1 MNTNSQTL
9 KFVIAAAVMGG
20 LAGLTSVLSR
30 PTPIDDFA
38 NVGKSFFADFKDPN
52 LATAVQVVAFNED
65 TASSR
70 VFTVQK
76 KDGIWRIPSHHNYPA
91 DGEDRLAKTART
103 LIGVKRGAVASRVAA
118 DHERFGVV
126 DPLGEASDT
135 LKGRGQ
141 RLTLMKESE
150 IAVADLIIGKK
161 LPEGENRYYVRHPEE
176 KETYITE
183 LEVDISTKFSDWV
196 EADLLKLD
204 RDDLTKLEA
213 KSTKVDGR
221 SFSEVVD
228 ATLSR
233 ANSTDDWAL
242 GGLNEETEEVNKD
255 DVTAM
260 VNVLDNL
267 KLSGVRR
274 KPELAGKPILQ
285 GDLAIAV
292 PPSAANNQQ
301 IINQIIDMVQS
312 SLNSKGFLVYQ
323 NREDND
329 FRLYAKA
336 GELIA
341 SLKDGVRF
349 HMSFGNE
356 FEGSDDEIEIGGTTA
371 EADDEKSEDE
381 QKPADPPGSEEADDE
396 EKEDD
401 KDGEKKTKS
410 RYLIV
415 RASFSE
421 DLLGPAL
428 IVPVKPDVPEG
439 VEVDDEGNFVKPA
452 EEPAEKTED
461 AAAADKTDGVEKTD
475 DAKADDAKADD
486 AKADDAKA
494 DDAKA
499 DDAKAD
505 VEKADDAKADDAK
518 ADDAK
523 ADVEKK
529 DDANTDDEKA
539 DAEKKD
545 DAAAEE
551 KKEEPNL
558 GDIYQRAIE
567 KFRADQRNYES
578 DVKDREKKAE
588 EGQKK
593 VDELNDRFADWYYVI
608 TEEDFGKLRLSRDQ
622 LVKAKE
628 KEAGEEGEDKG
639 DAAAPVGDPAASILN
654 SLPGAK
660 PATAKPE
667 DAKPAA
673 PATDDKTPAD
683 DAAKPAATTPEPAKP
698 NAAKPEAAKPAEP
711 VKPEP
716 AKPEAANP
724 AEPTPAKPKAPT
736 KEPAPAKAS
745 PEPEKPTEKA
755 DAAAEK
761 PAATD

>member
-52 LATAVQVVAFNED
+52 LATAVQVVAYNED
-65 TASSR
+65 TASAR
-70 VFTVQK
+70 VFKVQK
-76 KDGIWRIPSHHNYPA
+76 VDGTWRIPSHHNYPA

-141 RLTLMKESE
+141 RLTLMKDSE

-183 LEVDISTKFSDWV
+183 LEVDISTKFGDWV

-213 KSTKVDGR
+213 KSTKVDGP

-242 GGLNEETEEVNKD
+242 NELNEETEEVNKD

-274 KPELAGKPILQ
+274 KPEFNGRSLLT
-285 GDLAIAV
+285 GDLRLAL
-292 PPSAANNQQ
+292 PPGLSRDPQFVR
-301 IINQIIDMVQS
+301 NQIIRVQN
-312 SLNSKGFLVYQ
+312 SLMTKGFEVYS
-323 NREDND
+323 NPDDEND
-329 FRLYAKA
+329 VRLYAKS
-336 GELIA
+336 GELVA

-356 FEGSDDEIEIGGTTA
+356 FEGSDDEIEIGGA
-371 EADDEKSEDE
+371 AAKGDDKKSKDE
-381 QKPADPPGSEEADDE
+381 QKAADAPSSEESKDG

-401 KDGEKKTKS
+401 NEDDEKKTKS

-428 IVPVKPDVPEG
+428 VAPVKPDVPEG
-439 VEVDDEGNFVKPA
+439 VEVDDDGNVVKPA
-452 EEPAEKTED
+452 EQPAEKTDDAASDDKSDDADKTDDAKPDAEKTED
-461 AAAADKTDGVEKTD
+461 AS
-475 DAKADDAKADD
+475 
-486 AKADDAKA
+486 
-494 DDAKA
+494 
-499 DDAKAD
+499 
-505 VEKADDAKADDAK
+505 
-518 ADDAK
+518 
-523 ADVEKK
+523 
-529 DDANTDDEKA
+529 
-539 DAEKKD
+539 
-545 DAAAEE
+545 AEE
-551 KKEEPNL
+551 KKEEPNF

-567 KFRADQRNYES
+567 KFRADQKKYES
-578 DVKDREKKAE
+578 DVKDRESKAE

-608 TEEDFGKLRLSRDQ
+608 TEEDFGKLRLNRDQ

-628 KEAGEEGEDKG
+628 KEESEEGDNKG
-639 DAAAPVGDPAASILN
+639 AAAAPVGDPAASILN

-673 PATDDKTPAD
+673 PATDDKTPVGD
-683 DAAKPAATTPEPAKP
+683 VAKPAATTPEPVKP
-698 NAAKPEAAKPAEP
+698 DVAKPA
-711 VKPEP
+711 EP
-716 AKPEAANP
+716 AKPEAAKP

-736 KEPAPAKAS
+736 EEPAPAKDS
-745 PEPEKPTEKA
+745 PEPEKPAEKA
-755 DAAAEK
+755 DATTEK
-761 PAATD
+761 PAATDEK

>member
-52 LATAVQVVAFNED
+52 LATAVRVVAYNED

-76 KDGIWRIPSHHNYPA
+76 KDGTWRIPSHHNYPA

-126 DPLGEASDT
+126 DPLGEASET

-141 RLTLMKESE
+141 RLTLMKESD

-161 LPEGENRYYVRHPEE
+161 LPEGDNRYYVRHPEE

-183 LEVDISTKFSDWV
+183 LEVDISTKFGDWV

-204 RDDLTKLEA
+204 RDDLTKLDA

-242 GGLNEETEEVNKD
+242 DGLNEETEEVNKD

-285 GDLAIAV
+285 GDLSIAV
-292 PPSAANNQQ
+292 PPSAANNRQVV
-301 IINQIIDMVQS
+301 NQIIDMVQS

-323 NREDND
+323 NHEDND

-336 GELIA
+336 GELVA

-371 EADDEKSEDE
+371 EAEGEDSEDE

-396 EKEDD
+396 EKEGDTD
-401 KDGEKKTKS
+401 EEKKTKS

-421 DLLGPAL
+421 DLLGPEL

-439 VEVDDEGNFVKPA
+439 VEVDADGNVVKPA

-461 AAAADKTDGVEKTD
+461 AAADVAEKADDAADGDAEKTD
-475 DAKADDAKADD
+475 DAKT
-486 AKADDAKA
+486 
-494 DDAKA
+494 
-499 DDAKAD
+499 
-505 VEKADDAKADDAK
+505 
-518 ADDAK
+518 
-523 ADVEKK
+523 
-529 DDANTDDEKA
+529 DDANAEAGKSDE
-539 DAEKKD
+539 
-545 DAAAEE
+545 AAAEE
-551 KKEEPNL
+551 KKEEEPDL

-567 KFRADQRNYES
+567 KYRADKTKYES

-588 EGQKK
+588 EGKKK

-622 LVKAKE
+622 LVKEKE
-628 KEAGEEGEDKG
+628 KEEGEEGDDKG
-639 DAAAPVGDPAASILN
+639 DAAAPVGDPAAAILN

-673 PATDDKTPAD
+673 PAATDDKIPAG

-698 NAAKPEAAKPAEP
+698 NAAKPDAKTPAETTPTKPETPPGEAAPGK
-711 VKPEP
+711 
-716 AKPEAANP
+716 
-724 AEPTPAKPKAPT
+724 TST
-736 KEPAPAKAS
+736 
-745 PEPEKPTEKA
+745 EPEKPAEKA
-755 DAAAEK
+755 DAATEK
-761 PAATD
+761 PTATDDK

>member
-52 LATAVQVVAFNED
+52 LATAVRVVAFNED

-76 KDGIWRIPSHHNYPA
+76 KDGTWRIPSHHNYPA

-141 RLTLMKESE
+141 RLTLMKDSE

-242 GGLNEETEEVNKD
+242 SELNEETEEVNKD

-285 GDLAIAV
+285 GDLSIAV
-292 PPSAANNQQ
+292 PPSAANNRQVV
-301 IINQIIDMVQS
+301 NQIIDMVQS

-323 NREDND
+323 NHEDND

-336 GELIA
+336 GELVA

-381 QKPADPPGSEEADDE
+381 QKPAVPPGSEGADDK

-428 IVPVKPDVPEG
+428 LVPVKPEVPEG
-439 VEVDDEGNFVKPA
+439 VEVDADGNFVKPA

-461 AAAADKTDGVEKTD
+461 AAADNAAADNAEKTD
-475 DAKADDAKADD
+475 DAQADADKADDTNADD
-486 AKADDAKA
+486 ANVA
-494 DDAKA
+494 
-499 DDAKAD
+499 
-505 VEKADDAKADDAK
+505 
-518 ADDAK
+518 
-523 ADVEKK
+523 
-529 DDANTDDEKA
+529 
-539 DAEKKD
+539 AEKTE

-567 KFRADQRNYES
+567 KFRADQKKYES

-628 KEAGEEGEDKG
+628 KEDGDDKG
-639 DAAAPVGDPAASILN
+639 AAAAPVGDPAASILN

-660 PATAKPE
+660 PAPAKPAPAKPE

-673 PATDDKTPAD
+673 PATEDKTPAGDVPKTD
-683 DAAKPAATTPEPAKP
+683 DAKPAATTPEPAKP
-698 NAAKPEAAKPAEP
+698 AAAKPETAKPETAKPAESAKPETAKPEAAKP
-711 VKPEP
+711 K
-716 AKPEAANP
+716 
-724 AEPTPAKPKAPT
+724 EPTPAKPKAPT
-736 KEPAPAKAS
+736 EEPAPAIDS
-745 PEPEKPTEKA
+745 PEPEKPAEKA
-755 DAAAEK
+755 DGATEK
-761 PAATD
+761 PAAPDEK

>member
-255 DVTAM
+255 DITAM

-267 KLSGVRR
+267 KLSGVRL
-274 KPELAGKPILQ
+274 KPEFEGKPILQ
-285 GDLAIAV
+285 GDLGIAL
-292 PPSAANNQQ
+292 PPSAAQNPQ
-301 IINQIIDMVQS
+301 IVNLVIDKVQS

-323 NREDND
+323 NREEND

-336 GELIA
+336 GELVA
-341 SLKDGVRF
+341 SLKDGVQF
-349 HMSFGNE
+349 HMSFGNQ
-356 FEGSDDEIEIGGTTA
+356 FEGSDDEIEIGGTPA
-371 EADDEKSEDE
+371 EADDEKSDDE
-381 QKPADPPGSEEADDE
+381 QKPADPPGSEEANDDE
-396 EKEDD
+396 KDEDGEED
-401 KDGEKKTKS
+401 EKKTKS

-428 IVPVKPDVPEG
+428 IVPVKPEVPEG
-439 VEVDDEGNFVKPA
+439 VEVDDEGNFVKPV

-461 AAAADKTDGVEKTD
+461 AAADNAEKTD
-475 DAKADDAKADD
+475 DAEKTEDAAEEPAEKTDDAADDAA
-486 AKADDAKA
+486 
-494 DDAKA
+494 
-499 DDAKAD
+499 
-505 VEKADDAKADDAK
+505 EKADDAEADVAKAAADEADDTN
-518 ADDAK
+518 ADDTK
-523 ADVEKK
+523 AAAE
-529 DDANTDDEKA
+529 NTEA
-539 DAEKKD
+539 
-545 DAAAEE
+545 AAAEE

-567 KFRADQRNYES
+567 KFRADQRKYES

-628 KEAGEEGEDKG
+628 KEADEVGDGKG

-673 PATDDKTPAD
+673 PATDDTTPAD

-716 AKPEAANP
+716 AKPEAA
-724 AEPTPAKPKAPT
+724 KPPR
-736 KEPAPAKAS
+736 
-745 PEPEKPTEKA
+745 
-755 DAAAEK
+755 
-761 PAATD
+761 TDSG

>member
-9 KFVIAAAVMGG
+9 KFVIAAAVMAG
-20 LAGLTSVLSR
+20 LAGLTSSLTK

-52 LATAVQVVAFNED
+52 SATAVRVVAYNED
-65 TASSR
+65 TASAR

-76 KDGIWRIPSHHNYPA
+76 KDGTWRIPSHHNYPA
-91 DGEDRLAKTART
+91 DGEERLAKTARS

-126 DPLGEASDT
+126 DPLGEDSDT

-141 RLTLMKESE
+141 RLTLMKDSE
-150 IAVADLIIGKK
+150 IPVADLIIGKK

-183 LEVDISTKFSDWV
+183 LEVDISTKFRDWV

-228 ATLSR
+228 ASLSR
-233 ANSTDDWAL
+233 ASSTDDWAL
-242 GGLNEETEEVNKD
+242 DGLNEETEEVNKE

-285 GDLAIAV
+285 GDLGIAL
-292 PPSAANNQQ
+292 PPSAAQNPQIVNQV
-301 IINQIIDMVQS
+301 IDMVQS
-312 SLNSKGFLVYQ
+312 SLNSKGFLVYE
-323 NREDND
+323 NREEND

-336 GELIA
+336 GELVA

-371 EADDEKSEDE
+371 KAEKSKNE
-381 QKPADPPGSEEADDE
+381 QKPADAPGSEEAVDDK
-396 EKEDD
+396 KEDGE
-401 KDGEKKTKS
+401 KDEEKKTKS

-421 DLLGPAL
+421 NLLGPAP
-428 IVPVKPDVPEG
+428 VAPVKPEVPEG
-439 VEVDDEGNFVKPA
+439 VEVDDEGNVVKPA
-452 EEPAEKTED
+452 EEPAAKDDD
-461 AAAADKTDGVEKTD
+461 AAADDKSDDAAKADAAATGDDKSDAGKTD
-475 DAKADDAKADD
+475 DAA
-486 AKADDAKA
+486 
-494 DDAKA
+494 
-499 DDAKAD
+499 
-505 VEKADDAKADDAK
+505 V
-518 ADDAK
+518 
-523 ADVEKK
+523 
-529 DDANTDDEKA
+529 
-539 DAEKKD
+539 
-545 DAAAEE
+545 EE

-567 KFRADQRNYES
+567 KFRADQKKYES
-578 DVKDREKKAE
+578 DVKAREEKVE
-588 EGQKK
+588 EGRKK
-593 VDELNDRFADWYYVI
+593 VDELNTRFADWYYVI
-608 TEEDFGKLRLSRDQ
+608 SEEDFDKLRLSRAQ

-628 KEAGEEGEDKG
+628 KEEGEEGDGKG

-654 SLPGAK
+654 SLPGSQPAAAK
-660 PATAKPE
+660 TD

-673 PATDDKTPAD
+673 PATDDKTPTSDAPKAD
-683 DAAKPAATTPEPAKP
+683 DAKPAATPPEPSKPEAAASDAAKPADVA
-698 NAAKPEAAKPAEP
+698 PAEP
-711 VKPEP
+711 K
-716 AKPEAANP
+716 AAI
-724 AEPTPAKPKAPT
+724 EESTPDKV
-736 KEPAPAKAS
+736 S
-745 PEPEKPTEKA
+745 SEPEKSADKA
-755 DAAAEK
+755 DTANEK
-761 PAATD
+761 PATTDGN

>member
-9 KFVIAAAVMGG
+9 KFVFAAAVMAG
-20 LAGLTSVLSR
+20 LAGLTSSLTK

-52 LATAVQVVAFNED
+52 LATSVQVVAYNED
-65 TASSR
+65 TASAR
-70 VFTVQK
+70 VFKVEK
-76 KDGIWRIPSHHNYPA
+76 KDGTWRIPSHHDYPA

-126 DPLGEASDT
+126 DPLGEATDT

-183 LEVDISTKFSDWV
+183 LEVDISTKFGDWV

-233 ANSTDDWAL
+233 AKSSDDWAL
-242 GGLNEETEEVNKD
+242 DGLNEETEEVNKD
-255 DVTAM
+255 DITAM

-285 GDLAIAV
+285 GDLGIAL
-292 PPSAANNQQ
+292 PPSAAQNPQIVNQV
-301 IINQIIDMVQS
+301 IDMVQS
-312 SLNSKGFLVYQ
+312 SLNSKGFLVYE
-323 NREDND
+323 NREEND

-341 SLKDGVRF
+341 SLNDGVRF

-371 EADDEKSEDE
+371 EADDEKSDDE
-381 QKPADPPGSEEADDE
+381 QKPANPPGSEEASDDE
-396 EKEDD
+396 QEDGG
-401 KDGEKKTKS
+401 KDEEKKTKS

-421 DLLGPAL
+421 DLLGPAP
-428 IVPVKPDVPEG
+428 IAPVKPEVPEG
-439 VEVDDEGNFVKPA
+439 VEVDDDGNVVKPA
-452 EEPAEKTED
+452 EEPEKADDD
-461 AAAADKTDGVEKTD
+461 AAAEKADDAEKPADDAEKTD
-475 DAKADDAKADD
+475 DAS
-486 AKADDAKA
+486 
-494 DDAKA
+494 
-499 DDAKAD
+499 
-505 VEKADDAKADDAK
+505 
-518 ADDAK
+518 
-523 ADVEKK
+523 
-529 DDANTDDEKA
+529 T
-539 DAEKKD
+539 DAEKAD

-551 KKEEPNL
+551 EKVEEPNL

-567 KFRADQRNYES
+567 KYRADVPKYES
-578 DVKDREKKAE
+578 DVKDRESKVE
-588 EGQKK
+588 EGKKK

-622 LVKAKE
+622 LVKEKE
-628 KEAGEEGEDKG
+628 KEDGEDKAD
-639 DAAAPVGDPAASILN
+639 DAEAPTGDPAASILN
-654 SLPGAK
+654 SLPGA
-660 PATAKPE
+660 
-667 DAKPAA
+667 AKPAA
-673 PATDDKTPAD
+673 PAKPEAPAEGAKAPAV
-683 DAAKPAATTPEPAKP
+683 DAAKPETT
-698 NAAKPEAAKPAEP
+698 
-711 VKPEP
+711 KPEP
-716 AKPEAANP
+716 AKPTTEA
-724 AEPTPAKPKAPT
+724 PAKPASPEPKAST
-736 KEPAPAKAS
+736 EEPAPAKAS
-745 PEPEKPTEKA
+745 PEPAKPVENS
-755 DAAAEK
+755 DAAKEK
-761 PAATD
+761 PATAEGE

>member
-9 KFVIAAAVMGG
+9 KFVIAAAVMAG
-20 LAGLTSVLSR
+20 LAGLTSSLTK

-38 NVGKSFFADFKDPN
+38 NVGKPFFADFKDPN
-52 LATAVQVVAFNED
+52 SATAVRVVAYNED
-65 TASSR
+65 TASAR

-76 KDGIWRIPSHHNYPA
+76 KDGTWRIPSHHNYPA
-91 DGEDRLAKTART
+91 DGEERLAKTARS

-126 DPLGEASDT
+126 DPLGEDSDT

-150 IAVADLIIGKK
+150 IPVADLIIGKK
-161 LPEGENRYYVRHPEE
+161 LPEGENRYYVRQPEE

-183 LEVDISTKFSDWV
+183 LDVDISTKFRDWV

-228 ATLSR
+228 ASLTR
-233 ANSTDDWAL
+233 AKSTDDWAL
-242 GGLNEETEEVNKD
+242 AGLNEETEEVNKE

-285 GDLAIAV
+285 GDLGIAL
-292 PPSAANNQQ
+292 PPSAAQNPQVVNQV
-301 IINQIIDMVQS
+301 IDMVQS
-312 SLNSKGFLVYQ
+312 SLNSKGFLVYE
-323 NREDND
+323 NREEND

-336 GELIA
+336 GELVA

-371 EADDEKSEDE
+371 KADDEKSKDE
-381 QKPADPPGSEEADDE
+381 QKPANPPGSEETDDE
-396 EKEDD
+396 KKEDD
-401 KDGEKKTKS
+401 DKGDEKKTKS

-421 DLLGPAL
+421 DLLGPAP
-428 IVPVKPDVPEG
+428 VAPVKPEVPEG
-439 VEVDDEGNFVKPA
+439 VEVDDAGNVVKPA
-452 EEPAEKTED
+452 EQPAEKKEEATDD
-461 AAAADKTDGVEKTD
+461 AKPDDVKTD
-475 DAKADDAKADD
+475 DA
-486 AKADDAKA
+486 
-494 DDAKA
+494 
-499 DDAKAD
+499 
-505 VEKADDAKADDAK
+505 
-518 ADDAK
+518 
-523 ADVEKK
+523 
-529 DDANTDDEKA
+529 NA

-545 DAAAEE
+545 DAATEE
-551 KKEEPNL
+551 KKDEPNL

-567 KFRADQRNYES
+567 KFRADQKNYEA
-578 DVKDREKKAE
+578 DVKDREGKVE
-588 EGQKK
+588 EGKKK
-593 VDELNDRFADWYYVI
+593 VDELNTRFADWYYVI
-608 TEEDFGKLRLSRDQ
+608 TEEDFDKLRLSRAQ

-628 KEAGEEGEDKG
+628 KEEGEAGDDKT

-654 SLPGAK
+654 SLPGGPK
-660 PATAKPE
+660 PAPAKPE

-673 PATDDKTPAD
+673 PATDDKTPSE
-683 DAAKPAATTPEPAKP
+683 DAAKSETTKPAATTPAPAKP
-698 NAAKPEAAKPAEP
+698 DTVEPDAAKPAETTP
-711 VKPEP
+711 AEP
-716 AKPEAANP
+716 KASTE
-724 AEPTPAKPKAPT
+724 EPTPAKP
-736 KEPAPAKAS
+736 S
-745 PEPEKPTEKA
+745 PEPEKSAEKTDPA
-755 DAAAEK
+755 SEK
-761 PAATD
+761 PAAADGN

>member
-52 LATAVQVVAFNED
+52 LATAVRVVAYNED

-76 KDGIWRIPSHHNYPA
+76 KDGTWRIPSHHNYPA

-126 DPLGEASDT
+126 DPLGEASET

-141 RLTLMKESE
+141 RLTLMKESD

-183 LEVDISTKFSDWV
+183 LEVDISTKFGDWV

-233 ANSTDDWAL
+233 ASSTDDWAL
-242 GGLNEETEEVNKD
+242 DGLNEETEEVNKE

-285 GDLAIAV
+285 GDLSIAV
-292 PPSAANNQQ
+292 PPSAANNRQVV
-301 IINQIIDMVQS
+301 NQIIDMVQS

-323 NREDND
+323 NHEDND

-336 GELIA
+336 GELVA

-371 EADDEKSEDE
+371 EAEAEGEDSEGE
-381 QKPADPPGSEEADDE
+381 QKPADPPASEEADDE
-396 EKEDD
+396 KEDD
-401 KDGEKKTKS
+401 NDGENKTKS

-421 DLLGPAL
+421 DLLGPAP
-428 IVPVKPDVPEG
+428 IAPVKPEVPEG
-439 VEVDDEGNFVKPA
+439 VEVDAEGNVVKPA
-452 EEPAEKTED
+452 EEPAEKTE
-461 AAAADKTDGVEKTD
+461 AAAADDAEKPDDATD
-475 DAKADDAKADD
+475 DAKADDANAEAEKSDEAAAD
-486 AKADDAKA
+486 
-494 DDAKA
+494 
-499 DDAKAD
+499 
-505 VEKADDAKADDAK
+505 
-518 ADDAK
+518 
-523 ADVEKK
+523 EKK
-529 DDANTDDEKA
+529 E
-539 DAEKKD
+539 
-545 DAAAEE
+545 
-551 KKEEPNL
+551 EEPNL

-567 KFRADQRNYES
+567 KYRADKTKYES

-588 EGQKK
+588 EGKKK

-608 TEEDFGKLRLSRDQ
+608 TEEDFGKLRLSRNQ

-628 KEAGEEGEDKG
+628 KEEGEDGDDKG

-673 PATDDKTPAD
+673 PASDDKTPTG
-683 DAAKPAATTPEPAKP
+683 DAAKPADTTPEPAKP
-698 NAAKPEAAKPAEP
+698 DAAKPAA
-711 VKPEP
+711 KNP
-716 AKPEAANP
+716 AETTPTKPEAP
-724 AEPTPAKPKAPT
+724 SG
-736 KEPAPAKAS
+736 EPAPDKTS
-745 PEPEKPTEKA
+745 SEPEKPAEKA
-755 DAAAEK
+755 DAATEK
-761 PAATD
+761 PAATDDK

>member
-52 LATAVQVVAFNED
+52 LATAVRVVAYNED

-76 KDGIWRIPSHHNYPA
+76 KDGTWRIPSHHNYPA

-126 DPLGEASDT
+126 DPLGEASET

-141 RLTLMKESE
+141 RLTLMKESD

-183 LEVDISTKFSDWV
+183 LEVDISTKFGDWV

-233 ANSTDDWAL
+233 ASSTDDWAL
-242 GGLNEETEEVNKD
+242 DGLNEETEEVNKD
-255 DVTAM
+255 DITAM

-285 GDLAIAV
+285 GDLGIAI
-292 PPSAANNQQ
+292 PPSAAQNPQIVNQV
-301 IINQIIDMVQS
+301 IDMVQS
-312 SLNSKGFLVYQ
+312 SLNSKGFLVYE
-323 NREDND
+323 NREEND

-336 GELIA
+336 GELVA
-341 SLKDGVRF
+341 SLKDGVQF

-371 EADDEKSEDE
+371 EADDEESEDE
-381 QKPADPPGSEEADDE
+381 QKPADPQGSEEADDE
-396 EKEDD
+396 EEKDD
-401 KDGEKKTKS
+401 KDEEKKTKS

-421 DLLGPAL
+421 DLLGPEL
-428 IVPVKPDVPEG
+428 VVPVKPEVPEG
-439 VEVDDEGNFVKPA
+439 VEVDADGNVVKLA
-452 EEPAEKTED
+452 EEPAEETED
-461 AAAADKTDGVEKTD
+461 AAADNAEKTED
-475 DAKADDAKADD
+475 DA
-486 AKADDAKA
+486 
-494 DDAKA
+494 
-499 DDAKAD
+499 
-505 VEKADDAKADDAK
+505 EKADDAKA
-518 ADDAK
+518 
-523 ADVEKK
+523 E
-529 DDANTDDEKA
+529 DANAE
-539 DAEKKD
+539 AEKSD
-545 DAAAEE
+545 EAAAEE
-551 KKEEPNL
+551 KKEDEPNL
-558 GDIYQRAIE
+558 SDIYQRAIE
-567 KFRADQRNYES
+567 KFRADKTKYES

-588 EGQKK
+588 DGKKK

-622 LVKAKE
+622 LVKEKE
-628 KEAGEEGEDKG
+628 KEEGEEGDDKG
-639 DAAAPVGDPAASILN
+639 DAAAPVGDPAAAILN

-660 PATAKPE
+660 SATTKPE

-683 DAAKPAATTPEPAKP
+683 DAAKPAATTPEPANP
-698 NAAKPEAAKPAEP
+698 DSAKPDATK
-711 VKPEP
+711 
-716 AKPEAANP
+716 P
-724 AEPTPAKPKAPT
+724 AEPTPTKPK
-736 KEPAPAKAS
+736 EP
-745 PEPEKPTEKA
+745 
-755 DAAAEK
+755 AEK
-761 PAATD
+761 PAPEKPAEKTDAATEKSAATDDK

>member
-9 KFVIAAAVMGG
+9 KFVIAAAVMAG
-20 LAGLTSVLSR
+20 LAGLTSSLTK

-38 NVGKSFFADFKDPN
+38 NVGNPFFADFNPN
-52 LATAVQVVAFNED
+52 AATAVRVVAYNED
-65 TASSR
+65 TASAR

-76 KDGIWRIPSHHNYPA
+76 KDGTWRIPSHHNYPA

-141 RLTLMKESE
+141 RLTLMKDSE

-183 LEVDISTKFSDWV
+183 LEVDISTKFGDWV

-242 GGLNEETEEVNKD
+242 GDLNEETEEVNKD

-285 GDLAIAV
+285 GDLGIAL
-292 PPSAANNQQ
+292 PPSAAQNPQIVNQV
-301 IINQIIDMVQS
+301 IDMVQS
-312 SLNSKGFLVYQ
+312 SLKSKGFLVYQ
-323 NREDND
+323 NREAND

-371 EADDEKSEDE
+371 EAEKSEDA

-396 EKEDD
+396 EKEDG

-428 IVPVKPDVPEG
+428 LVPVKPEVPEG
-439 VEVDDEGNFVKPA
+439 VEVDADGNFVKPA

-461 AAAADKTDGVEKTD
+461 AAAAEKTD
-475 DAKADDAKADD
+475 DAEKTDAA
-486 AKADDAKA
+486 ATG
-494 DDAKA
+494 
-499 DDAKAD
+499 D
-505 VEKADDAKADDAK
+505 VEKADDAQADDANADADKTVDANADDAK
-518 ADDAK
+518 AA
-523 ADVEKK
+523 
-529 DDANTDDEKA
+529 
-539 DAEKKD
+539 AEKTEE
-545 DAAAEE
+545 AAAEE

-567 KFRADQRNYES
+567 KFRADQRKYES

-628 KEAGEEGEDKG
+628 KEAGEEGDDKG

-660 PATAKPE
+660 PAPAKPA

-673 PATDDKTPAD
+673 PAADDKTPAGDAPKTD
-683 DAAKPAATTPEPAKP
+683 DAKPAATTPEPAKP
-698 NAAKPEAAKPAEP
+698 DAAKPEAAKPPEP
-711 VKPEP
+711 AKPEP
-716 AKPEAANP
+716 AKPEASKP
-724 AEPTPAKPKAPT
+724 AKPTPAKPTAPA
-736 KEPAPAKAS
+736 KEPAPTKAS
-745 PEPEKPTEKA
+745 PEPEKPAEKA
-755 DAAAEK
+755 DATTEK
-761 PAATD
+761 PAASDEK

>member
-52 LATAVQVVAFNED
+52 LATAVRVVAYNED

-76 KDGIWRIPSHHNYPA
+76 KDGTWRIPSHHNYPA
-91 DGEDRLAKTART
+91 DGEERLAKTART

-141 RLTLMKESE
+141 RLTLLKESD

-183 LEVDISTKFSDWV
+183 LEVDISTKFGDWV

-213 KSTKVDGR
+213 KSTEVDGR

-228 ATLSR
+228 ATLAR
-233 ANSTDDWAL
+233 ASSTDDWAL
-242 GGLNEETEEVNKD
+242 DGLNEETEEVNKD
-255 DVTAM
+255 DITAM

-285 GDLAIAV
+285 GDLSIAV
-292 PPSAANNQQ
+292 PPSAANNRQVV
-301 IINQIIDMVQS
+301 NQIIDMVQS

-323 NREDND
+323 NHEDND

-336 GELIA
+336 GELVA

-371 EADDEKSEDE
+371 EADDEKGEDE
-381 QKPADPPGSEEADDE
+381 QKPADPPGSEEADDKAE
-396 EKEDD
+396 EGD
-401 KDGEKKTKS
+401 KDEEKKTKS

-421 DLLGPAL
+421 DLLGPEL
-428 IVPVKPDVPEG
+428 VVPVKPEVPEG
-439 VEVDDEGNFVKPA
+439 VEVDADGNVVKPA
-452 EEPAEKTED
+452 EQPA
-461 AAAADKTDGVEKTD
+461 EKTD
-475 DAKADDAKADD
+475 DAAADNA
-486 AKADDAKA
+486 
-494 DDAKA
+494 
-499 DDAKAD
+499 
-505 VEKADDAKADDAK
+505 EG
-518 ADDAK
+518 
-523 ADVEKK
+523 
-529 DDANTDDEKA
+529 
-539 DAEKKD
+539 DAEKTD
-545 DAAAEE
+545 DAAADDAEE
-551 KKEEPNL
+551 KKEEESNL

-567 KFRADQRNYES
+567 KYRADKTKYES
-578 DVKDREKKAE
+578 DVKDREQKAE

-628 KEAGEEGEDKG
+628 KEEGEEGDDKG
-639 DAAAPVGDPAASILN
+639 AAAPVGDPAAAILN

-660 PATAKPE
+660 PATAKSE

-683 DAAKPAATTPEPAKP
+683 DAAKPAATTPEPANP
-698 NAAKPEAAKPAEP
+698 DAAKPDAAKPAET
-711 VKPEP
+711 
-716 AKPEAANP
+716 
-724 AEPTPAKPKAPT
+724 TPAKPKAPT
-736 KEPAPAKAS
+736 EESAPAETS
-745 PEPEKPTEKA
+745 PEPEKPAEKT
-755 DAAAEK
+755 DAATEK
-761 PAATD
+761 PAETDGE